1 MNRIHLELSNVQR
14 LYVDSAPLIYYVE
27 ENSTY
32 LELMRKVVEI
42 VDETDLVAFSSVLTL
57 AEVLVLP
64 LRQGDQGL
72 VLAYQEILLTGDD
85 YELVVIT
92 PEVAVTAAEIRA
104 RYGLGTPDSVHLAT
118 ALETGCDAFLTNDAD
133 FKRIR
138 EISILLLDDL
148 EK

>member
-1 MNRIHLELSNVQR
+1 MKRIHLELSKVRR

-27 ENSTY
+27 ENATY
-32 LELMRKVVEI
+32 LEMMRMVVTI
-42 VDETDLVAFSSVLTL
+42 VDETDLVAYSSVLTL

-64 LRQGDQGL
+64 LRQGDQRL
-72 VLAYQEILLTGDD
+72 VQAYQEVLLTGDD

-92 PEVAVTAAEIRA
+92 PEVAVKAAEIRA

-138 EISILLLDDL
+138 DIPILLLDEL

>member
-42 VDETDLVAFSSVLTL
+42 VDETDLVAYSSVLTL

-72 VLAYQEILLTGDD
+72 VQAYQEILLTGDD